1 MNVAEKLKVI
11 EAEVLKGRPIEEL
24 LKSFS
29 WKEFE
34 DFCAHVFEINGFQ
47 VLRNFRFKSRNKR
60 FEVDIVAVRG
70 ALILCADCKRWG
82 FKTGS
87 FSSLAEA
94 VEKQAKRAQALSQR
108 VAELYKLIKLKNA
121 KEISIIPIL
130 ISLHEKSMK
139 IYDGI
144 PIVPIFKLNNFLN
157 EFDVYVSDL
166 KVIKASL
173 S

>member
-70 ALILCADCKRWG
+70 ALILCADCKRWE

-94 VEKQAKRAQALSQR
+94 VEKQAEQIRALSR
-108 VAELYKLIKLKNA
+108 AEKA
-121 KEISIIPIL
+121 P
-130 ISLHEKSMK
+130 SL
-139 IYDGI
+139 
-144 PIVPIFKLNNFLN
+144 
-157 EFDVYVSDL
+157 
-166 KVIKASL
+166 
-173 S
+173 